1 MKKLF
6 SIREEATLSF
16 SKNIQFLSAPK
27 GFEVS
32 YCGKPGVTWDE
43 SAQLASSEYE
53 RGRKELDD
61 DFTNQLS
68 VVRDDLAKRQKS
80 LLSKIQ
86 DEASATINELEKRLP
101 ELVVNLFH
109 HVLPGVQIDGNAVEK
124 LVISLIEEFA
134 DETESL
140 DVYLCPDDLNLLKA
154 FSKPEGNGDKQPQSD
169 QNDGFANAIS
179 GIFDN
184 LDGDDS
190 LLPNYPNVSF
200 HEDSSLSSGDCQIK
214 SRFGLLDGRIAT
226 KLRRIEASMSQ
237 ND

>member
-1 MKKLF
+1 
-6 SIREEATLSF
+6 
-16 SKNIQFLSAPK
+16 
-27 GFEVS
+27 
-32 YCGKPGVTWDE
+32 
-43 SAQLASSEYE
+43 
-53 RGRKELDD
+53 
-61 DFTNQLS
+61 
-68 VVRDDLAKRQKS
+68 
-80 LLSKIQ
+80 
-86 DEASATINELEKRLP
+86 LP

-124 LVISLIEEFA
+124 LVLSLIDEFS

-154 FSKPEGNGDKQPQSD
+154 FNKPESNGDKQPQSD